1 MKKIQDLFIKLV
13 KIDSPFGQEKKVV
26 AFVIKEL
33 KKLGLI
39 IKQDKLGNIIARSK
53 KFNPKDSILLCA
65 HLDTVKS
72 NKGIKPRIKNGVIYS
87 DGKHI
92 LGADNKAAIVEIICS
107 LQKAKDFSNVELLFT
122 VQEENGLAGVKKLDK
137 RNIRSKRALV
147 LDYSFLPGYV
157 VLETP
162 YAVILEV
169 EISGKTVHGA
179 RANPNYN
186 VIGVSGTCISS
197 TTTDVADKGINY
209 NIGEISSDRSG
220 VNTAPS
226 KVVFKSGFRSFSYK
240 KLRDFLDKN
249 KKDLE
254 KEALER
260 NCKIS
265 IKEIEVGPGYSYK
278 KDDEFIKM
286 IINNFRKIN
295 IETKL
300 KNSFG
305 LSDANILN
313 KYGIKAVEIGYGPQR
328 THTNKEFVSIKDMEK
343 MSEFLAM
350 FFSGV
355 DNSGLI
361 W

>member
-1 MKKIQDLFIKLV
+1 MRKIQDLFIKLV
-13 KIDSPFGQEKKVV
+13 KIDSPFGQEKKV
-26 AFVIKEL
+26 ADFVIKEL
-33 KKLGLI
+33 KKLNLI
-39 IKQDKLGNIIARSK
+39 VKQDKFGNITARSK

-92 LGADNKAAIVEIICS
+92 LGADNKAAIVEIIYS

-137 RNIRSKRALV
+137 RNIRSKKALV
-147 LDYSFLPGYV
+147 LDYSFPPGYI

-197 TTTDVADKGINY
+197 TTTDVADREINY

-226 KVVFKSGFRSFSYK
+226 KVVFKSSLRSFSYK

-265 IKEIEVGPGYSYK
+265 IEEIEVGSGYSYN
-278 KDDEFIKM
+278 KDDKFIKEL
-286 IINNFRKIN
+286 IERFKELKIKP
-295 IETKL
+295 KL
-300 KNSFG
+300 ESSMG
-305 LSDANILN
+305 LSDANVLN
-313 KYGIKAVEIGYGPQR
+313 KYGIKAIEIGYGPQR
-328 THTNKEFVSIKDMEK
+328 THTNKEFVSIKEMEK
-343 MSEFLAM
+343 MSQFLAS
-350 FFSGV
+350 F
-355 DNSGLI
+355 LLKH
-361 W
+361 

>member
-1 MKKIQDLFIKLV
+1 MKKIEDLFIKLV
-13 KIDSPFGQEKKVV
+13 KIDSPFGFEKKMGD
-26 AFVIKEL
+26 FVIKEL
-33 KKLGLI
+33 KKLNLI
-39 IKQDKLGNIIARSK
+39 VKQDKLGNIIARSR
-53 KFNPKDSILLCA
+53 KFNPKDSILFCA

-72 NKGIKPRIKNGVIYS
+72 NKGIKPRIKNEVIYS

-92 LGADNKAAIVEIICS
+92 LGADNKAAIAEIIYA
-107 LQKAKDFSNVELLFT
+107 LKKTKDFSNVELLFT
-122 VQEENGLAGVKKLDK
+122 VQEENGLIGAKNLDQKLIKSKK
-137 RNIRSKRALV
+137 ALV
-147 LDYSFLPGYV
+147 LDYSFPPGYI

-197 TTTDVADKGINY
+197 TTTDVADRGINY
-209 NIGEISSDRSG
+209 NIGEISSDRFG

-226 KVVFKSGFRSFSYK
+226 KVVFKSGLRSFSYK

-254 KEALER
+254 EEALER

-265 IKEIEVGPGYSYK
+265 IKEIEVGSGYSYK

-300 KNSFG
+300 ENSMG
-305 LSDANILN
+305 LSDANVLN
-313 KYGIKAVEIGYGPQR
+313 KHGIKAIEIGYGPKNV
-328 THTNKEFVSIKDMEK
+328 HSNKESVSIREMEK
-343 MSEFLAM
+343 MSEFLIDIFQA
-350 FFSGV
+350 
-355 DNSGLI
+355 
-361 W
+361 

>member
-13 KIDSPFGQEKKVV
+13 KIDSPFGQEKKV
-26 AFVIKEL
+26 ADFVIKEL

-39 IKQDKLGNIIARSK
+39 IKQDKFGNIIARSK
-53 KFNPKDSILLCA
+53 KFNPKDSVLFCA
-65 HLDTVKS
+65 HLDTVRS
-72 NKGIKPRIKNGVIYS
+72 NKRIKPRIKNGVIYS

-92 LGADNKAAIVEIICS
+92 LGADNKSAITEIIYS
-107 LQKAKDFSNVELLFT
+107 LQKAKDISNVELLFT
-122 VQEENGLAGVKKLDK
+122 VQEENGLIGAKSLDKKLIK
-137 RNIRSKRALV
+137 SKKALV
-147 LDYSFLPGYV
+147 LDYSFPPGYI

-186 VIGVSGTCISS
+186 VIGVSGTCISF
-197 TTTDVADKGINY
+197 TTTGVANSGINY
-209 NIGEISSDRSG
+209 NIGEISSDG
-220 VNTAPS
+220 FGANIAPS
-226 KVVFKSGFRSFSYK
+226 KVVFKSGLRSFSYK

-254 KEALER
+254 KEVLER

-265 IKEIEVGPGYSYK
+265 IREVEVGSGYSYK

-286 IINNFRKIN
+286 IINNFKKIN

-300 KNSFG
+300 ENSFG

-313 KYGIKAVEIGYGPQR
+313 KYGIKAIEIGYGPQK
-328 THTNKEFVSIKDMEK
+328 THTNKEFVSIKDMER
-343 MSEFLAM
+343 MSQFLAN
-350 FFSGV
+350 F
-355 DNSGLI
+355 L
-361 W
+361 